1 MESHEHEHQSALPDG
16 SRRSFLGALL
26 GLASESVGFLIAIPV
41 LRYIFYPLTAKS
53 DESDWTEAGS
63 VASFSNVQAPL
74 SCTLDLKQRDG
85 WREVESQPVVYII
98 KTGGQIKA
106 LSAICPHLGCVVPW
120 DPGRNEFVC
129 PCHGGTFS
137 ADGAHLSGPPRRSLD
152 SLETKVTGGKLM
164 VRYQYFRPDVPDKEV
179 TS

>member
-1 MESHEHEHQSALPDG
+1 MQSNEHKRQSVISHD

-26 GLASESVGFLIAIPV
+26 GLASASVGVLLAIPV
-41 LRYIFYPLTAKS
+41 LRYIFYPLTANA
-53 DESDWTEAGS
+53 DESDWAEAGS

-74 SCTLDLKQRDG
+74 SCTLNLKQRDG
-85 WREVESQPVVYII
+85 WREIDSQPVVYIV
-98 KTGGQIKA
+98 KSGVQIKA
-106 LSAICPHLGCVVPW
+106 LSAICPHLGCFVPW
-120 DPGRNEFVC
+120 NPGRNEFVC

-152 SLETKVTGGKLM
+152 SLETKVTGDKLM
-164 VRYQYFRPDVPDKEV
+164 VKYQYFRPDVPYKEV